1 MRVVTLEEHFTV
13 PELCDR
19 VAGSATEAAGWDAPF
34 VDQLQAM
41 MMIADRGEA
50 RIAEMDHAGITTQIL
65 SLVSPGAS
73 VLDGKAAIDFA
84 REANDRLADMV
95 ARHPARFGGFAWLP
109 MTDPDAAIRELER
122 ASHNLGFSGAMIHGL
137 SAGKFLDHPSFAPLL
152 EAAERLDIP
161 LYLHPSPPPSSVFA
175 AYYSGLDADLGRSLS
190 TGGWGWHAET
200 ALHMLRLV
208 LSGTLDRFPG
218 LRLIVGHMGEGL
230 PAMLARCDRSFKR
243 AHDDGRLSRTVSQT
257 LLDQLWITT
266 SGFFDLP
273 CFMAALLTFGPDR
286 MLFSVDHPFASMQQ
300 GRAFLDAVPLS
311 PADRRKLAHGN
322 ADRLL
327 KTGSASRAD

>member
-13 PELCDR
+13 PEMRDR
-19 VAGSATEAAGWDAPF
+19 VSRSAIAAAGWNPSF
-34 VDQLQAM
+34 VDQLMTM
-41 MMIADRGEA
+41 MMIADGGEA
-50 RIAEMDHAGITTQIL
+50 RIAAMDRAGITMQIL

-73 VLDGKAAIDFA
+73 QLDDKAAVDFA
-84 REANDRLADMV
+84 REANDRLANIV
-95 ARHPARFGGFAWLP
+95 ARHPTRFGGFAWLP
-109 MTDPDAAIRELER
+109 MADPDAATGELER
-122 ASHNLGFSGAMIHGL
+122 ASRELNFPGAMIHGL
-137 SAGKFLDHPSFAPLL
+137 SVGRFLDHPSFAPLL
-152 EAAERLDIP
+152 EKAEELDIP
-161 LYLHPSPPPSSVFA
+161 LYLHPSPPPRPVFE
-175 AYYSGLDADLGRSLS
+175 AYYSGLDADLGYSLS

-208 LSGTLDRFPG
+208 ISGTLDRYPG

-243 AHDDGRLSRTVSQT
+243 AFDEGRLTRTVSQT
-257 LLDQLWITT
+257 LLDQIWITT

-286 MLFSVDHPFASMQQ
+286 MLFSVDHPFASMEQ
-300 GRAFLDAVPLS
+300 GRAFLDTVPLS
-311 PADRRKLAHGN
+311 PGDRQKLAHGN

-327 KTGSASRAD
+327 KTGSASGAD

>member
-13 PELCDR
+13 PALRDR
-19 VAGSATEAAGWDAPF
+19 VAGSAGGAPGWNAPF

-41 MMIADRGEA
+41 IMIADHGEA
-50 RIAEMDHAGITTQIL
+50 RLAEMDQAGITMQIL
-65 SLVSPGAS
+65 SLVSPGAGA
-73 VLDGKAAIDFA
+73 LDGQAGIDFA
-84 REANDRLADMV
+84 REANDRLAELV
-95 ARHPARFGGFAWLP
+95 ARHPARFGGLAWLP
-109 MTDPDAAIRELER
+109 MADPDAAARELER
-122 ASHNLGFSGAMIHGL
+122 ACRTLGFPGAMIHGL
-137 SAGKFLDHPSFAPLL
+137 SAGKFLDHPGFAPLL
-152 EAAERLDIP
+152 DMAEKLDVP
-161 LYLHPSPPPSSVFA
+161 LYLHPGLPPPAVHE
-175 AYYSGLDADLGRSLS
+175 AYYSGLDPDLCQGLA

-200 ALHMLRLV
+200 ALHVLRLV

-230 PAMLARCDRSFKR
+230 PAMLARCDRLFKR
-243 AHDDGRLSRTVSQT
+243 PVEDGRLTRTVSRT

-311 PADRRKLAHGN
+311 PADRQKLAHGN

-327 KTGSASRAD
+327 GMGSASEVD